1 MLKGYR
7 GSLLAL
13 AASLLLL
20 LAVFLTRP
28 ADTTTTTTPATS
40 TSVPVPP
47 TETAAPTLTPA
58 PTIPFQQVDTAT
70 LNEALIGPE
79 CVTKLNPLLAGYNR
93 ADRDITSLIFE
104 GLMTTDQRG
113 AIIPRLAAAQ
123 PNVSQDGLLYVFKL
137 RTDVKWQDGVQFSSD
152 DVLFTI
158 HLMQEDDFP
167 GPADLRKFW
176 QTVEVDA
183 LDAQTIR
190 FKLAQP
196 LATFTDY
203 LRVGIVPEHALRN
216 TAGEALSTH
225 PFNLSP
231 IGTGPYQFAGLI
243 GDGSRA
249 TGVRL
254 QFAASYAE
262 RPEGQSGYDIKQIVF
277 HCLPT
282 FNDAI
287 AAFQRSEINTL
298 NFVPADSL
306 TEIAALP
313 INPLPAYRPSLGA
326 VIYNWRSDAVQFFRD
341 LRMRQALV
349 SAVNRDQLVAQ
360 YLPDRA
366 IVANSPIL
374 PSSWAFNPQAQ
385 CLPFDPEKAKSDLGL
400 VQLLPPTPAPTA
412 TDATPDPN
420 ASPVPPDSGGK
431 IAFQVLTSNDPSLA
445 PMAEAIVAQWK
456 EILGLD
462 VTLVVV
468 DKSTFRERLVAG
480 NFDSALVE
488 LNLEPLADPDPYSLW
503 RQVPQDGG
511 LNFGGLNDRLLSE
524 IMESARREPNGIA
537 RAALYQRFQE
547 SFCSRAAAIPLF
559 YPAYFYGVDRRLSG
573 VQIGFMSDASDRFRT
588 ISDWKFVSNN

>member
-349 SAVNRDQLVAQ
+349 NAVNRDQLVAQ
-360 YLPDRA
+360 YLQ
-366 IVANSPIL
+366 IV
-374 PSSWAFNPQAQ
+374 PSSPTVRFCPPHGRSIRRRSVYHLTPKRRNPISVWCGYCHQR
-385 CLPFDPEKAKSDLGL
+385 LRR
-400 VQLLPPTPAPTA
+400 QLLTPRPI
-412 TDATPDPN
+412 PMPR
-420 ASPVPPDSGGK
+420 PYRRIGGK
-431 IAFQVLTSNDPSLA
+431 ITFQVLTSNDPSLA

-456 EILGLD
+456 EILEAGCDAGGGGQIYLPR
-462 VTLVVV
+462 TLGGGQL
-468 DKSTFRERLVAG
+468 RLGVG
-480 NFDSALVE
+480 GT
-488 LNLEPLADPDPYSLW
+488 EP
-503 RQVPQDGG
+503 
-511 LNFGGLNDRLLSE
+511 
-524 IMESARREPNGIA
+524 
-537 RAALYQRFQE
+537 
-547 SFCSRAAAIPLF
+547 
-559 YPAYFYGVDRRLSG
+559 
-573 VQIGFMSDASDRFRT
+573 
-588 ISDWKFVSNN
+588 